1 MCLQATQSACLQQ
14 RNKTAY
20 VGGRRTRSTVQ
31 MLRRVHASHLSPVL
45 RQPRVSL
52 AHPRPPTSRPPP
64 LLVTCRQNSQ
74 LFLSFPGGSN
84 HRPEFDERCLHRVT
98 AHVHGQSLSG
108 RTRPSQD
115 KRLTVPEVESN
126 PTSSVLT
133 ANPHYQTQHIATRLL
148 SGTTDQIKPVVVTN
162 LFSCPCRHLDSHLT
176 VNPAVSRGIN
186 SLPRH

>member
-1 MCLQATQSACLQQ
+1 MCLQATESACLQQ

-74 LFLSFPGGSN
+74 LLLSFSGGSN

-126 PTSSVLT
+126 PMSSLLT
-133 ANPHYQTQHIATRLL
+133 ANPHYQTTGYCNPSPIRDHGPNKA
-148 SGTTDQIKPVVVTN
+148 
-162 LFSCPCRHLDSHLT
+162 CRRHQLIFL
-176 VNPAVSRGIN
+176 
-186 SLPRH
+186 SLPALGLSPHGQPRCKPGD